1 MAVINGVQNGK
12 PLAVVAVCVRAE
24 LVFHLVALKIHSLAQ
39 FDNTV
44 FRHCRRPHQIASCG
58 VVLRILNSS
67 TQVADCT
74 SHKRLGNIVR
84 YIVLIRL
91 AEINLH
97 NVRQNIKAAGNHLLF
112 WNAVSIGGV
121 KQGKFRVALRII
133 SARLD
138 FQFLIGN
145 NCSAVA
151 LAARTCHSN
160 DHA

>member
-1 MAVINGVQNGK
+1 MQNGK
-12 PLAVVAVCVRAE
+12 PFTVVAVCVCTE

-39 FDNTV
+39 FDNAV

-58 VVLRILNSS
+58 VILRILNSS
-67 TQVADCT
+67 TQVVDYT

-97 NVRQNIKAAGNHLLF
+97 NVRKNIKAAGNHLLF
-112 WNAVSIGGV
+112 GNTVSIGGV
-121 KQGKFRVALRII
+121 KQGKFWVALRII
-133 SARLD
+133 SACLD

-145 NCSAVA
+145 DCAAVA

>member
-12 PLAVVAVCVRAE
+12 PLAVVAVCVCAE

-39 FDNTV
+39 FDNAV
-44 FRHCRRPHQIASCG
+44 FRHCRRPHQIASCA

-67 TQVADCT
+67 TQVVDYT

-112 WNAVSIGGV
+112 GNAVSIGGV
-121 KQGKFRVALRII
+121 K
-133 SARLD
+133 
-138 FQFLIGN
+138 
-145 NCSAVA
+145 
-151 LAARTCHSN
+151 
-160 DHA
+160 